1 MGIIFMFFNSKNF
14 TISTQR
20 NFKKNGLMTKF
31 SGVFFL
37 KFCYYFIILIYI
49 LNKGIKVF
57 QENT

>member
-1 MGIIFMFFNSKNF
+1 MFFNSKNF